1 MRLCTR
7 SSLDPVAAPGGDRT
21 PQPVQPSVIRLTHCG
36 SRQTCRPSRIRA
48 CHRCVC
54 RGYLDYMTD
63 VVDSDELLRR
73 MQRAR
78 ACAEEEERT
87 WRSRSDALRPTDPDG
102 ARDATVRAAAYQ
114 AVLRVLDEILTP
126 GRRAGNV

>member
-1 MRLCTR
+1 
-7 SSLDPVAAPGGDRT
+7 
-21 PQPVQPSVIRLTHCG
+21 
-36 SRQTCRPSRIRA
+36 
-48 CHRCVC
+48 
-54 RGYLDYMTD
+54 MTD

-78 ACAEEEERT
+78 TCAEEEERT

-102 ARDATVRAAAYQ
+102 ARDANVRVLAYE

-126 GRRAGNV
+126 GKRA